1 MRFALLQRPVM
12 EEPIMLTFKRI
23 VVAWL
28 LWCAADLIAMGIL
41 TTTGVIS
48 VEGHASHLSEGF
60 QVAIWLLASI
70 ALAIGCI
77 KLSWAKIK

>member
-1 MRFALLQRPVM
+1 
-12 EEPIMLTFKRI
+12 MLTFKRI

-28 LWCAADLIAMGIL
+28 LWCGAHLVAMVLL

-48 VEGHASHLSEGF
+48 VQGKPSGLSDGTQF
-60 QVAIWLLASI
+60 FIWLLVSI
-70 ALAIGCI
+70 ALGAGCV